1 MAAAEKVESVN
12 LFSLTGKVALITGV
26 SKGIGLALM
35 RGFGE
40 AGAIVYG
47 TVRSPE
53 SQAKVSRD
61 LEIELE
67 RLFLGDVT
75 DFSFQE
81 GMVRRLIKGHQKID
95 ILVNNAG
102 VTRGNPSEDYALTDW
117 HLTLDTNLT
126 AVFHLCQLVGQEM
139 IKQRQ
144 GAIINITSIGSLL
157 GFPDNPAYAASKGGL
172 RMLTKA
178 LARDWAGNGIRVNN
192 LCPGYI
198 KTDMT
203 AKSYH
208 DPVKHA
214 ERLNRLMIKRFGE
227 PEDLIGPAIFLASD
241 ASAYITGIDLVV
253 DGGWT
258 AQGL

>member
-1 MAAAEKVESVN
+1 MVKSVN

-26 SKGIGLALM
+26 SRGIGLALI

-40 AGAIVYG
+40 AGAMVYG

-53 SQAKVSRD
+53 SQAQVGR
-61 LEIELE
+61 ELQIGAE
-67 RLFLGDVT
+67 RLFLGDLT
-75 DFSFQE
+75 DLSFQE
-81 GMVRRLIKGHQKID
+81 DMVRRLIKTHHKID

-102 VTRGNPSEDYALTDW
+102 VTRGNPSEDYSLTDW
-117 HLTLDTNLT
+117 NLTLDTNLN
-126 AVFHLCQLVGQEM
+126 AVFHLCKLVGKEM
-139 IKQRQ
+139 IKRKK
-144 GAIINITSIGSLL
+144 GAIINVTSIGSML
-157 GFPDNPAYAASKGGL
+157 GFPENPAYAASKGGL

-178 LARDWAGNGIRVNN
+178 LARDWARYGIRVNN

-208 DPVKHA
+208 DPIKLA
-214 ERLNRLMIKRFGE
+214 ERLNRMMIGRFGE

-241 ASAYITGIDLVV
+241 ASGYVTGIDLVV

-258 AQGL
+258 AHGL